1 VGVGG
6 PEVCEE
12 NAKRKGMQG
21 QNGGSGALVGDG
33 RCARLSVV
41 RR

>member
-6 PEVCEE
+6 TEVYEE

-21 QNGGSGALVGDG
+21 YNGGGGALVGDG
-33 RCARLSVV
+33 RHARLSVV